1 MSDFNIVIT
10 RCTFTSGLNGDAPRK
25 IIGFSVQS
33 PDASKQIY
41 HETVLQ
47 NDQFIGKTD
56 EECVDIAFSILS
68 GSIAQSANQ
77 VKSSPSVL
85 GNFYIPG

>member
-10 RCTFTSGLNGDAPRK
+10 RCTFTAGLDGNSPRK
-25 IIGFSVQS
+25 IIGFTVQS
-33 PDASKQIY
+33 TDASKQIY

-47 NDQFIGKTD
+47 QDQFVGKTD
-56 EECVDIAFSILS
+56 EECVEVAFSILS
-68 GSIAQSANQ
+68 GSIAESSNQ
-77 VKSSPSVL
+77 VKNSPSVV

>member
-10 RCTFTSGLNGDAPRK
+10 RCTFTAGLNGDPPRK
-25 IIGFSVQS
+25 IIGFSVQNS
-33 PDASKQIY
+33 DASKQIY

-47 NDQFIGKTD
+47 NDQFIGKSD
-56 EECVDIAFSILS
+56 EECVDVAFGILS
-68 GSIAQSANQ
+68 GSIAQSVNQ

>member
-10 RCTFTSGLNGDAPRK
+10 RCTFTTGPDGNSPRK

-33 PDASKQIY
+33 LDGVKQVY

-47 NDQFIGKTD
+47 SDQFVGKSD
-56 EECVDIAFSILS
+56 EECVDIAFNVLS
-68 GSIAQSANQ
+68 GSIAQSVTL
-77 VKSSPSVL
+77 VKSTPSVV
-85 GNFYIPG
+85 GNFYIPS

>member
-10 RCTFTSGLNGDAPRK
+10 RCTFTAGFDGYSPKK

-33 PDASKQIY
+33 PDGVKQIY

-47 NDQFIGKTD
+47 PDQFVGKSD
-56 EECVDIAFSILS
+56 EQCVDIAFNVLS
-68 GSIAQSANQ
+68 GSIAQSIAQ
-77 VKSSPSVL
+77 LKSGTSVL
-85 GNFYIPG
+85 GNFYIPS